1 MIDPNSFFP
10 TLTKTQSPPI
20 EKSYVLDEIFQW
32 PQRNVHIFFLN
43 VYVFLFFASFS
54 LFFFCL
60 FLMVSLGFF
69 KKNFGFFNAL

>member
-20 EKSYVLDEIFQW
+20 EKSYALDEIFQW

-43 VYVFLFFASFS
+43 VYVFLFFASFFLFLS
-54 LFFFCL
+54 FFDVIISFFFKEKIWVL
-60 FLMVSLGFF
+60 
-69 KKNFGFFNAL
+69 